1 MKKKIKE
8 TAPLKLQ
15 DIHYRLAI
23 KFLKKLGIVQHGL
36 PGNVIRKRFRK
47 SVA

>member
-8 TAPLKLQ
+8 TAPLKLY

-23 KFLKKLGIVQHGL
+23 KFLKKLGIEQHSL
-36 PGNVIRKRFRK
+36 KRNVIRRRLTK
-47 SVA
+47 SVE